1 MYEGCSEYFQQ
12 TCSTTYVKTQ
22 WLCFIFI
29 AFCLPLP
36 CIYFQAFQSMASKFG
51 GSGSLWGPLSLWK
64 HIKESFTLKIYI
76 LKILDLNLTEKKERE
91 KKGIV

>member
-1 MYEGCSEYFQQ
+1 
-12 TCSTTYVKTQ
+12 
-22 WLCFIFI
+22 
-29 AFCLPLP
+29 
-36 CIYFQAFQSMASKFG
+36 MASKFG